1 MNVSEAK
8 YKIDKFTDEFIDKGN
23 VRKDYIAII
32 GIAPELDSNGN
43 VTYFTKVRFEC
54 INGERGFYYDAEE
67 EKILDTYGCHY
78 P

>member
-1 MNVSEAK
+1 MNVSDAK
-8 YKIDKFTDEFIDKGN
+8 YKIEKFT
-23 VRKDYIAII
+23 AS
-32 GIAPELDSNGN
+32 ELDSNGN

-67 EKILDTYGCHY
+67 EKILDTYGCHH